1 MALKRLEAHHL
12 IALNYLALPRRGGL
26 TMEQI
31 GEAASVSRQ
40 SIYDW
45 LKDPLFERELKRQIA
60 RNTLDR
66 IPEVVDAMADAAI
79 RDGNAA
85 AAKLLLNMN
94 DMLTERVD
102 VTKTDVTGMER
113 DELDRK
119 IAEYR
124 ARRDTGNS
132 DV

>member
-1 MALKRLEAHHL
+1 
-12 IALNYLALPRRGGL
+12 
-26 TMEQI
+26 MEQI

-40 SIYDW
+40 SVYDW

-66 IPEVVDAMADAAI
+66 MPEVVDAMADAAV
-79 RDGNAA
+79 REGNAA
-85 AAKLLLNMN
+85 AAKLLLIMN
-94 DMLTERVD
+94 GMLTERVD
-102 VTKTDVTGMER
+102 VTKTDISGLER

-124 ARRDTGNS
+124 ARS
-132 DV
+132 VDV